1 MMRQRLAVIGFSYLF
16 GLLLASVFLY
26 VNFAPQFITL
36 LLVLNSFMAVLFLK
50 NKPFTYIIISVT
62 VAFISY
68 SLYATM
74 LEAEIKNITDG
85 KAYYIE
91 GVITEKECIGND
103 IAIYTIHSDT
113 ADFIM
118 YAEDT
123 DTTVGDKLTFGCS
136 FSLLENSAPFKSADY
151 YLSKG
156 IRLRGTLKSDITVK
170 KNEEWNLFT
179 ELYEYREKLAGEFSY
194 LYPDNGSA
202 MMKGIF
208 LGDKSDFSGYE
219 SYCIKAAGVAHLTA
233 VSGMHLT
240 LIVSI
245 LASIL
250 RMTKLSVL
258 PRTNIIVIILFILC
272 FMVFFGLTASVTR
285 SGIMLIIHYMAGFF
299 YRKGACMNSLGT
311 AILIICI
318 ANPLAC
324 HDAGFILSVATT
336 IGAGEIAPK
345 VSKYL
350 TGKYERLPVKLTD
363 CVCCSVFSSL
373 MGLPLS
379 LIYFNMFSLYGVI
392 VSIITVPVFTVALAF
407 MLVYGLTGGFLNI
420 LLIPA
425 HYCCKIMMELF
436 IFVAKLPYSHYKYSS
451 SMTAYI
457 MLGSIIL
464 AVCIVILIK
473 KHKGL
478 SILITSAFTIML
490 YICYIAI
497 DKRIESQYIKITP
510 GCDGENGYVLITTP
524 DYCGAVISGGGDYVC
539 TGLLTLM
546 MGENKRQLDF
556 LRITDN
562 STNSLKMASD
572 MYSEICDVVILDK
585 KDKYLADNLQLFQ
598 DCEIYETHRINTP
611 STDIAFDK
619 DNTTISFGEYCVNI
633 SDIAKAADDKINIC
647 YGYLK
652 TEPQNNTMLFLID
665 KKQKELSSSCT
676 ALYYTETCI
685 TATQSGIVINKKN
698 I

>member
-26 VNFAPQFITL
+26 VKFAPQLITI
-36 LLVLNSFMAVLFLK
+36 LLVFNSFMAIVFLK
-50 NKPFTYIIISVT
+50 NKPFTYIIIPVT
-62 VAFISY
+62 IAFITY
-68 SLYATM
+68 SLYATV
-74 LEAEIKNITDG
+74 LEAEIKSITDG
-85 KAYYIE
+85 RAYLIE
-91 GVITEKECIGND
+91 GVITEKEGIGND

-156 IRLRGTLKSDITVK
+156 IRLRGTLKSDITVE

-179 ELYEYREKLAGEFSY
+179 ELYKYREKLAGEFSY

-208 LGDKSDFSGYE
+208 LGDKSGFSGYE

-245 LASIL
+245 LASL
-250 RMTKLSVL
+250 LKMTRLSVL

-311 AILIICI
+311 AILIICLS
-318 ANPLAC
+318 NPLAC
-324 HDAGFILSVATT
+324 HDAGFMLSVATT

-345 VSKYL
+345 VSKHL
-350 TGKYERLPVKLTD
+350 TDKYERLPVRLTD

-392 VSIITVPVFTVALAF
+392 VSIITVPVFTVALGF
-407 MLVYGLTGGFLNI
+407 MLIYALTGGFLNV

-425 HYCCKIMMELF
+425 HYCCKMMMELF
-436 IFVAKLPYSHYKYSS
+436 IFVANLPYSHYHYSS
-451 SMTAYI
+451 PVTAYI
-457 MLGSIIL
+457 MLGAIVI
-464 AVCIVILIK
+464 AVCLVILVK
-473 KHKGL
+473 KNKGFSVL
-478 SILITSAFTIML
+478 MSLCFTILIYTGF
-490 YICYIAI
+490 IAI
-497 DKRIESQYIKITP
+497 DKRIESKYMRITP
-510 GCDGENGYVLITTP
+510 GSDGENGYVLISTP
-524 DYCGAVISGGGDYVC
+524 DYCGAVITGGGDYVC

-546 MGENKRQLDF
+546 MGENKRHLDF
-556 LRITDN
+556 LRITEN

-572 MYSEICDVVILDK
+572 MYSDICDVVILDK
-585 KDKYLADNLQLFQ
+585 KDKYLADNLLLFQ
-598 DCEIYETHRINTP
+598 GCEVYETYTINKA
-611 STDIAFDK
+611 SSDISFDK
-619 DNTTISFGEYCVNI
+619 DNTTMTFDGYCVNI
-633 SDIAKAADDKINIC
+633 SDITKAADDKINIC
-647 YGYLK
+647 YGYIK
-652 TEPQNNTMLFLID
+652 AEPYSDTILFLID
-665 KKQKELSSSCT
+665 KKQKELTDNCT
-676 ALYYTETCI
+676 ALYYTETSI
-685 TATQSGIVINKKN
+685 TATQGGIVINKKH

>member
-1 MMRQRLAVIGFSYLF
+1 MRQRLAVIGFSYLF

-26 VNFAPQFITL
+26 VKFAPQFITV
-36 LLVLNSFMAVLFLK
+36 LLVFNSFMAIFFLK
-50 NKPFTYIIISVT
+50 NKPFTYVIISVT
-62 VAFISY
+62 VAFITY

-74 LEAEIKNITDG
+74 LETEIKTITDG
-85 KAYYIE
+85 RAYLIE
-91 GVITEKECIGND
+91 GIITEKESIGND

-123 DTTVGDKLTFGCS
+123 DSTVGDKLTFGCS

-156 IRLRGTLKSDITVK
+156 IRLRGTLKSDITVER
-170 KNEEWNLFT
+170 NEEWNLFT
-179 ELYEYREKLAGEFSY
+179 ELYKYRERLAGKFSY

-208 LGDKSDFSGYE
+208 LGDKSGFSGYE

-250 RMTKLSVL
+250 RMTKLSLL

-285 SGIMLIIHYMAGFF
+285 SGIMLIIYYMSGFF
-299 YRKGACMNSLGT
+299 YRKSSCMNSLGT
-311 AILIICI
+311 AILIISI
-318 ANPLAC
+318 SNPLAC

-345 VSKYL
+345 VAKYL
-350 TGKYERLPVKLTD
+350 TDKHKRLPKKLTD
-363 CVCCSVFSSL
+363 CVSCSVFSSL

-392 VSIITVPVFTVALAF
+392 VSIITVPVFTVALGL
-407 MLVYGLTGGFLNI
+407 MLIYALTGGFLNI

-425 HYCCKIMMELF
+425 HYCCKMMMELF
-436 IFVAKLPYSHYKYSS
+436 IFVAKLPYSHYHYSS
-451 SMTAYI
+451 PITAYI
-457 MLGSIIL
+457 MLGAIVI
-464 AVCIVILIK
+464 AVCSVVLIK
-473 KHKGL
+473 NHK
-478 SILITSAFTIML
+478 SISVLISSCCTVLL
-490 YICYIAI
+490 YIGFIAI
-497 DKRIESQYIKITP
+497 DKHIESKYVRITP
-510 GCDGENGYVLITTP
+510 GSDGENGYVLISTP
-524 DYCGAVISGGGDYVC
+524 DYCGAVITGGGDYVC

-546 MGENKRQLDF
+546 MGENKRHLDF

-572 MYSEICDVVILDK
+572 MYSDICDIVILDK
-585 KDKYLADNLQLFQ
+585 DDKYLADNLLLF
-598 DCEIYETHRINTP
+598 DGCEIYEAYKI
-611 STDIAFDK
+611 STTTADISFDK
-619 DNTTISFGEYCVNI
+619 DNTTITFDGYCVNI
-633 SDIAKAADDKINIC
+633 SDITKAADDKINIC
-647 YGYLK
+647 YGYVK
-652 TEPQNNTMLFLID
+652 NEPYNNSTMLFLID
-665 KKQKELSSSCT
+665 KKQKELTDNCT
-676 ALYYTETCI
+676 ALYYTETYI
-685 TATQSGIVINKKN
+685 TATQDGVVINKKH

>member
-1 MMRQRLAVIGFSYLF
+1 MRQRLAVIGFSYLF

-26 VNFAPQFITL
+26 VKLAPQFITIF
-36 LLVLNSFMAVLFLK
+36 LVFNSFMAIVFLK
-50 NKPFTYIIISVT
+50 NKPFTYIIIPVT
-62 VAFISY
+62 IAFITY

-74 LEAEIKNITDG
+74 LEAEIKSITDG
-85 KAYYIE
+85 RAYLIE
-91 GVITEKECIGND
+91 GIITEKEGIGND

-156 IRLRGTLKSDITVK
+156 IRLRGTLKSDITVE

-179 ELYEYREKLAGEFSY
+179 ELYKYREKLSGEFSY

-208 LGDKSDFSGYE
+208 LGDKSGFSGYE

-245 LASIL
+245 LASL
-250 RMTKLSVL
+250 LKMTKLSVL

-311 AILIICI
+311 AILIICL

-350 TGKYERLPVKLTD
+350 TDKYERLPVKLTD

-392 VSIITVPVFTVALAF
+392 VSIITVPVFTVALGF
-407 MLVYGLTGGFLNI
+407 MLIYALSGGFLNV

-425 HYCCKIMMELF
+425 HYCCKVMMELF
-436 IFVAKLPYSHYKYSS
+436 IYVAKLPFSHYHYSS
-451 SMTAYI
+451 PFTAYI
-457 MLGSIIL
+457 MLGAIVI
-464 AVCIVILIK
+464 AVCSVILIR
-473 KHKGL
+473 KHKGISVL
-478 SILITSAFTIML
+478 VSSCCTVLL
-490 YICYIAI
+490 YIGFIAI
-497 DKRIESQYIKITP
+497 DKHIESKYIRITP
-510 GCDGENGYVLITTP
+510 GSDGENGYVLISTP
-524 DYCGAVISGGGDYVC
+524 DYCGAVITGGGDYVC

-572 MYSEICDVVILDK
+572 MYSDICDIVILDK
-585 KDKYLADNLQLFQ
+585 DDKYLADNLLLFQ
-598 DCEIYETHRINTP
+598 DCEVYETYTINTA
-611 STDIAFDK
+611 SSDISFDK
-619 DNTTISFGEYCVNI
+619 DNTTITFGGYCVNI
-633 SDIAKAADDKINIC
+633 SDITKAADDKINIC
-647 YGYLK
+647 YGYIK
-652 TEPQNNTMLFLID
+652 AEPYSDTMLFLID
-665 KKQKELSSSCT
+665 KKQKELTDNCT
-676 ALYYTETCI
+676 ALYYTETSI
-685 TATQSGIVINKKN
+685 TATQSGIVINKKH